1 MKIEGVKVTSISLF
15 VRAVLGKFAVE
26 TMVPLLLLMMI
37 YMDTIGIMGPVVIFA
52 ILVLQIGLMVSSKTN
67 AMIHDALARTVA
79 VDLSSQLIFG
89 SEDELLDYKTR
100 QHQDLV
106 RRLKY

>member
-1 MKIEGVKVTSISLF
+1 
-15 VRAVLGKFAVE
+15 
-26 TMVPLLLLMMI
+26 
-37 YMDTIGIMGPVVIFA
+37 
-52 ILVLQIGLMVSSKTN
+52 MVSSKTN

-106 RRLKY
+106 RRQKY